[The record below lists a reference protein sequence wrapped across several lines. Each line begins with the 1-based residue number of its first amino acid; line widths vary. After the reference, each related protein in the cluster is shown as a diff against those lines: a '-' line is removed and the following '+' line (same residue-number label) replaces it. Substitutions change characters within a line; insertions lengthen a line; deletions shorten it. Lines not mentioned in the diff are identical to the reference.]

1 LPNWLATCND
11 IGRGKYFA
19 MNGQPSQTK
28 TGMGAGSTIDI
39 STNSS
44 TRTGWE
50 FVETGCSKALITVF
64 PGEDFLK
71 INFALLVPIVCLGV
85 ASMVAKA
92 DTLTLNSGT
101 VNPSGGIAEI
111 YPYSFQLD
119 TSSGASTVNLM
130 CLNYNREIVAGETWS
145 VTEEG
150 IPTGNSAMDLD
161 YRADAILYSEILQ
174 QPTGISASEIQYAE
188 WSIFDPSDLAGN
200 SLFDSTAQILA
211 SNALNA
217 ANNQQLINSGYF
229 DQFTLYIPSDDTSS
243 GPQEFI
249 GTAATPEPSSL
260 LLLGSGLIGM
270 AGMLRRKLVRS

>member
-1 LPNWLATCND
+1 
-11 IGRGKYFA
+11 
-19 MNGQPSQTK
+19 
-28 TGMGAGSTIDI
+28 
-39 STNSS
+39 
-44 TRTGWE
+44 
-50 FVETGCSKALITVF
+50 VETGCGKALTTVF
-64 PGEDFLK
+64 PGRSFLK
-71 INFALLVPIVCLGV
+71 IKFALLVPIVCLGV

-101 VNPSGGIAEI
+101 VNPAGGSAEI

-130 CLNYNREIVAGETWS
+130 CLNYNREITAGETWS
-145 VTEEG
+145 ITEEG
-150 IPTGNSAMDLD
+150 IPTGNSLVDLD
-161 YRADAILYSEILQ
+161 YRADAILYAEILN
-174 QPTGISASEIQYAE
+174 PPAGVSASEIQYAE

-200 SLFDSTAQILA
+200 SLFDLSSRILA
-211 SNALNA
+211 ITALNA

-229 DQFTLYIPSDDTSS
+229 SQFTLYIPSNDTSS

-260 LLLGSGLIGM
+260 LLLGSGLVGM